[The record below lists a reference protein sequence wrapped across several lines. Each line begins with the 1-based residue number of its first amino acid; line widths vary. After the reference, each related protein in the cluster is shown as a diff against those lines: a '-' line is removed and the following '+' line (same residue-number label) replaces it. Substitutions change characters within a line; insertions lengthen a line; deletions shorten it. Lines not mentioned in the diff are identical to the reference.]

1 MDDARL
7 ANEMTL
13 DGIAKQLTEIRADL
27 SEVKADLGGVKA
39 DLSEVK
45 ADLGGVKA
53 DLGGVKAGLGGLKE
67 IVAAGFQKVDDRFT
81 KVDEQLGASR
91 LRDEELRSLAKL
103 GLEANQGLLETTTAR
118 FDATDK
124 KQGEEIG
131 LLKDVLRGSVK

>member
-27 SEVKADLGGVKA
+27 SEVKADLSGVK
-39 DLSEVK
+39 
-45 ADLGGVKA
+45 G

-91 LRDEELRSLAKL
+91 VRDEELRSLAKL

-124 KQGEEIG
+124 RHGEEIG
-131 LLKDVLRGSVK
+131 LLKDVLRSSA